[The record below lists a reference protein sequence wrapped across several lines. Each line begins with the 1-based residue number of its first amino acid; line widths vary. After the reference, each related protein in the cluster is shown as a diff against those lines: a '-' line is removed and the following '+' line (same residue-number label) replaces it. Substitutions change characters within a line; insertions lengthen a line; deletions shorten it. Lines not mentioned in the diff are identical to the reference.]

1 MVRTGKNSLRLSAD
15 EAAAVIV
22 HLSRQLE
29 SERAGIARRLHS
41 DVAGM
46 LAAARMDLSRLA
58 TRGADDVEL
67 VEQLHRVDRLLE
79 QVIGDARAEMQRLH
93 PALLDHFGLPAAL
106 RHRVEEVSR
115 SCGAQ
120 FSTELPELAATLAPE
135 VALATYR
142 VVEALLRGPG
152 LRRIDVRLRAVESNT
167 MHLFNLEVEREG
179 TPDAATQDDLRA
191 LKAWLESLGV
201 EWGEGR
207 RDGHFRLE
215 LRMPQ
220 AT

>member
-1 MVRTGKNSLRLSAD
+1 VVRSGKKSLRLSAD

-29 SERAGIARRLHS
+29 GERAGIARRLHS

-79 QVIGDARAEMQRLH
+79 QVIRDARAEMQRLH
-93 PALLDHFGLPAAL
+93 PALLDHFGLPAAV

-115 SCGAQ
+115 GCAAE
-120 FSTELPELAATLAPE
+120 FSIELPEMVEALAPDIALAA
-135 VALATYR
+135 YR

-152 LRRIDVRLRAVESNT
+152 LRRIDVRLRAAES
-167 MHLFNLEVEREG
+167 MHLFDLEVERDG
-179 TPDAATQDDLRA
+179 IPDAATQDDLRA
-191 LKAWLESLGV
+191 LKAWLESLGAKWS
-201 EWGEGR
+201 ESR
-207 RDGHFRLE
+207 RDGHFRLA
-215 LRMPQ
+215 LRLPQ

>member
-1 MVRTGKNSLRLSAD
+1 MVRSGKKSLRLSAD

-79 QVIGDARAEMQRLH
+79 QVIRDARAEMQRLH
-93 PALLDHFGLPAAL
+93 PALLDHFGLPAAV
-106 RHRVEEVSR
+106 RHHVEEVSR
-115 SCGAQ
+115 GCAAE
-120 FSTELPELAATLAPE
+120 FYIDLPELVEALAPE
-135 VALATYR
+135 IALAAYR

-152 LRRIDVRLRAVESNT
+152 LRRIDVRLRAAESNS
-167 MHLFNLEVEREG
+167 MHLFDLEVERDG
-179 TPDAATQDDLRA
+179 MPDAATQDDLRA

-201 EWGEGR
+201 KWSESR
-207 RDGHFRLE
+207 RDGHFRLA
-215 LRMPQ
+215 LRLPQ
-220 AT
+220 ST